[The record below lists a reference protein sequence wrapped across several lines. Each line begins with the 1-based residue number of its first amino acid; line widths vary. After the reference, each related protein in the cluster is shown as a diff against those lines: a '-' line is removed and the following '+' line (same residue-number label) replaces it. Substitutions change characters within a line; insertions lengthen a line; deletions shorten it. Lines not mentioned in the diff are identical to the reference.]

1 MTSSLVN
8 ITHDNNI
15 QQKNSQQTS
24 LNQSSNSSRSNSIPN
39 GNLVPQ
45 GYSLMNQQQ
54 QQNSSD
60 QSQHQHL
67 QQQANNQQQIPTDLN
82 SLSYSKQ
89 HQKFKD
95 DLAKQTQSS
104 PSTAQVQSQQQ
115 PQNNFIP
122 QSMTNSLPPAAGT
135 KLLGLQ
141 SANQISNSISNLDM
155 IINPKDNIDGQFN
168 LQQQNTQA
176 YQQQQQQQT
185 SPKQQQPNPSS
196 STSGTNANN
205 IAQPAS
211 NTSSTSTILDQTT
224 ATIRDELMSS
234 DGANDM
240 DSEDPKSK

>member
-1 MTSSLVN
+1 MTSSLIN
-8 ITHDNNI
+8 IPHDNI
-15 QQKNSQQTS
+15 QQKNNQQTS

-60 QSQHQHL
+60 QSQHQ
-67 QQQANNQQQIPTDLN
+67 QQQASNQQQQIPTDPN

-95 DLAKQTQSS
+95 DLAKQTHSL
-104 PSTAQVQSQQQ
+104 PSTTQVQTQQQQ

-122 QSMTNSLPPAAGT
+122 QSMTNSLPPAAGSM
-135 KLLGLQ
+135 LLGLQ

-155 IINPKDNIDGQFN
+155 INNPKDNIDGQFN

-176 YQQQQQQQT
+176 YQQQQQT
-185 SPKQQQPNPSS
+185 SPKQQQPNLSS
-196 STSGTNANN
+196 SANGTNANS
-205 IAQPAS
+205 IAQPGS
-211 NTSSTSTILDQTT
+211 NSSSTSTILDQTT

-240 DSEDPKSK
+240 DSENPKSK